1 MTKAAQRGRAMSAP
15 RFGLSVR
22 RATTVAL
29 MMATIGAALLAIDN
43 LLGFVSAHLIAV
55 GFVTMVAVISVSAG
69 VVAAA
74 GAALARDGARIL
86 LAVAVV
92 GFVAALSP
100 ATGTQLWVPVS
111 VAMQALVPLA
121 FAAGG
126 LLVLRSQRKFA
137 AVRVLTVMLLGF
149 AAAWI
154 IAAFVPVALVVFLIA
169 QAGTLVVT
177 AALSL
182 QPLLRRGRSLARE
195 LWSSAAVP

>member
-15 RFGLSVR
+15 RFGPSVR

-43 LLGFVSAHLIAV
+43 LLGFVSAHLIAA

-74 GAALARDGARIL
+74 VAALARDGARVL

-100 ATGTQLWVPVS
+100 ATGSQLWLPVS
-111 VAMQALVPLA
+111 VAVQALVPLA

-126 LLVLRSQRKFA
+126 LLLVRGQREFA

-149 AAAWI
+149 AVAWTV
-154 IAAFVPVALVVFLIA
+154 AAFVPVTLEAFLVV
-169 QAGTLVVT
+169 QAGTLLV
-177 AALSL
+177 AAVLSMAFV
-182 QPLLRRGRSLARE
+182 LRRVRGLARK
-195 LWSSAAVP
+195 LWSSAEVR

>member
-1 MTKAAQRGRAMSAP
+1 MTKAAQRGRAMSTP

-43 LLGFVSAHLIAV
+43 LLGFVSAHLIAA
-55 GFVTMVAVISVSAG
+55 GFVTTVAVVSVSAG
-69 VVAAA
+69 VGAAA
-74 GAALARDGARIL
+74 GAALTRDRARAL

-100 ATGTQLWVPVS
+100 ATESHMWLPMS
-111 VAMQALVPLA
+111 IAMQALVPLA

-126 LLVLRSQRKFA
+126 LLALHSQREFA
-137 AVRVLTVMLLGF
+137 AVRALTVMLLGL

-154 IAAFVPVALVVFLIA
+154 VTAFVPVALVAFLVV
-169 QAGTLVVT
+169 QAGTLLV
-177 AALSL
+177 AAVLSL
-182 QPLLRRGRSLARE
+182 ESVLRRVRGLARE
-195 LWSSAAVP
+195 LWSSAEVR